1 MIEPHKYPEV
11 KSIGNTLSAMHEVVG
26 GFPDGYPIEEDAF
39 IAFDEDAKADAKE
52 GNRRYADEIFTGI
65 IAIVRWNEEKQRFQ
79 SLTDAQIE
87 AYSRMFHEPEEIPV
101 LEVMESLAM
110 EPYE

>member
-1 MIEPHKYPEV
+1 
-11 KSIGNTLSAMHEVVG
+11 MHEVVG

-52 GNRRYADEIFTGI
+52 GNRRYADEIFAGI
-65 IAIVRWNEEKQRFQ
+65 IAIVRWNEEQQRFQ

-87 AYSRMFHEPEEIPV
+87 VYSRMFHEPEEITA
-101 LEVMESLAM
+101 LEVMES
-110 EPYE
+110 YK

>member
-26 GFPDGYPIEEDAF
+26 GFPDGYPIEGDAF
-39 IAFDEDAKADAKE
+39 IAFDEDAKADTKE
-52 GNRRYADEIFTGI
+52 GNRRYADEIFAGI
-65 IAIVRWNEEKQRFQ
+65 IAIVRRNEEQQRFQ

-87 AYSRMFHEPEEIPV
+87 AYSRMFHEPVQIPYEEI
-101 LEVMESLAM
+101 E
-110 EPYE
+110 